1 MRRPAGAKPPRPRR
15 DYVDRGNRKVPYYR
29 CTQTFKKTW
38 SACPIK
44 QVNADKI
51 EAKVLEVLDEL
62 GLAPELVAKGVEAAN
77 AACGERQASLQ
88 EQERAL
94 KARVATLSAP
104 IGNLVGVL
112 KVSGLGALSEVTRE
126 LERLTTDKALVEH
139 DLRETQQ
146 QLSELR
152 RGHIDSA
159 RAAEV
164 IGDLRLLYEAAK
176 PDERRELMRLVIRRI
191 VYRGPSEPL
200 GFEFFDGGAVNLL
213 REGSKLSNEWLRLKD
228 SNHG

>member
-62 GLAPELVAKGVEAAN
+62 SLAPELVAKGVEAAN
-77 AACGERQASLQ
+77 SACGERQGALQ
-88 EQERAL
+88 EQEHAL
-94 KARVATLSAP
+94 KARVAALSAP
-104 IGNLVGVL
+104 ISNLVEVL

-126 LERLTTDKALVEH
+126 LERLTADKVLVEH

-146 QLSELR
+146 QLAELR
-152 RGHIDSA
+152 
-159 RAAEV
+159 
-164 IGDLRLLYEAAK
+164 
-176 PDERRELMRLVIRRI
+176 
-191 VYRGPSEPL
+191 
-200 GFEFFDGGAVNLL
+200 
-213 REGSKLSNEWLRLKD
+213 
-228 SNHG
+228 